1 MKQILQ
7 AIEDELISI
16 AKALQGGNRNWCDC
30 TCCNRWR
37 WLGWIVD
44 MHPAIQRMYKYE
56 DQPHWSIDDPTW
68 DDAWEE
74 NAATLRYRF
83 AYWLEQKACVLT

>member
-1 MKQILQ
+1 MKQILY

-16 AKALQGGNRNWCDC
+16 AKAVQGGNRDWCDC

-37 WLGWIVD
+37 WLCRIFD
-44 MHPAIQRMYKYE
+44 RHPAIQRRYAIEEQPWLYE
-56 DQPHWSIDDPTW
+56 DTAW

-83 AYWLEQKACVLT
+83 AYWLEQRACKLT

>member
-1 MKQILQ
+1 MKHILQ

-16 AKALQGGNRNWCDC
+16 AKAVQGGNRNWCDC
-30 TCCNRWR
+30 TCCNRWQ
-37 WLGWIVD
+37 WLGRIFD
-44 MHPAIQRMYKYE
+44 RHPAIQRMYAIEEQPWLYE
-56 DQPHWSIDDPTW
+56 DNAW

-83 AYWLEQKACVLT
+83 AYWLEQKACVLLS